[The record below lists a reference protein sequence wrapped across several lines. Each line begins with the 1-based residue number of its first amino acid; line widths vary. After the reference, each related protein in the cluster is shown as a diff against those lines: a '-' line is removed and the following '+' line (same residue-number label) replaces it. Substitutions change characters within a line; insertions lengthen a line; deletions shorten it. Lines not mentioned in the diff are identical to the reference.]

1 MNKKILFLLSLLLAG
16 LSQAQA
22 QSRSSRSSASQR
34 ASRAADDEEKPQ
46 IYIGRVK
53 LKKPII
59 VFYQQPPPS
68 KSVQQY
74 VMDEDQLNLVRTLT
88 PEELAERR
96 EIFVDGLGNLELPGT
111 DAKKFRL
118 LGPSVVADNS
128 RQPVGD
134 GRSTYAKLKVPGSG
148 ELYVV
153 RESAE
158 EYRHFI
164 KGPQRQGAMLDFQ
177 ANGLP
182 GVDSVRAIY
191 TLRKVDSSEQTGMG
205 ATIR

>member
-1 MNKKILFLLSLLLAG
+1 MNKKVLSLLLFFLVVA

-22 QSRSSRSSASQR
+22 QSAGRSVRSGGA
-34 ASRAADDEEKPQ
+34 AADDDTPKV
-46 IYIGRVK
+46 YIGRVK

-59 VFYQQPPPS
+59 VFYQQAPPS
-68 KSVQQY
+68 KSIQQY
-74 VMDEDQLNLVRTLT
+74 VLDEDQLNLVRTLT
-88 PEELAERR
+88 PEQLAERR
-96 EIFVDGLGNLELPGT
+96 EIFVDGLSNLVLPGT
-111 DAKKFRL
+111 DAQKFRL
-118 LGPSVVADNS
+118 LGPSVVAEAN

-134 GRSTYAKLKVPGSG
+134 GRSTYAKLKVPGTG

-158 EYRHFI
+158 EYRHFV
-164 KGPQRQGAMLDFQ
+164 KGAQRQGSMLDFQ

-191 TLRKVDSSEQTGMG
+191 TLRKVDSSEQAGTG